1 MNDYISSVSML
12 EHFSNELLIETF
24 EYLSVQDLYN
34 GFYGINIRFTS
45 ILASLT
51 NLWGKLTS
59 NKDALLPAFRFF
71 ASGITMLDVD
81 YADPIDLSLFH
92 AIRSLRLSREP
103 DCGISHSILELS
115 NLEHLYVTYHSS
127 MIFEVQNPLSIFV
140 FGNYFPHLRT
150 CQLSQ
155 VKLNKDYKWSIV
167 SSLRSLYIS
176 TDDILV
182 YIQILQSCP
191 SLDQL
196 CIEFTNHKCM
206 VSSFDCTPHQFLR
219 RLDLYFQYVRLIN
232 SQTIDLLLSVVPN
245 VIYFSINRIRNN
257 RNPVTDDSLV
267 PILHKRLP
275 KLRHFHINV
284 MYYTLVTILSDSD
297 DDIDDDDTDDDD
309 TDDDL

>member
-1 MNDYISSVSML
+1 ML
-12 EHFSNELLIETF
+12 EHFSNELLIEIF

-34 GFYGINIRFTS
+34 GFYDLNIRFTS

-51 NLWGKLTS
+51 NLWGKLAS

-71 ASGITMLDVD
+71 ASCITMLDVD
-81 YADPIDLSLFH
+81 YEDPIDLSLFH
-92 AIRSLRLSREP
+92 AIRSLRLAREP
-103 DCGISHSILELS
+103 DCGISYSILALS
-115 NLEHLYVTYHSS
+115 NLERLYVTNHSS
-127 MIFEVQNPLSIFV
+127 MIFEAKNPLSAFV
-140 FGNYFPHLRT
+140 FGNYFPRLHT

-167 SSLRSLYIS
+167 PSLRSLCIS

-182 YIQILQSCP
+182 YTQILQSCP

-219 RLDLYFQYVRLIN
+219 RLNLYIQYIRLIN

-245 VIYFSINRIRNN
+245 LIYFSINRIHNN
-257 RNPVTDDSLV
+257 RNPLTDDSLV

-275 KLRHFHINV
+275 KLRHFHINR
-284 MYYTLVTILSDSD
+284 MYYRLVTILSDSD
-297 DDIDDDDTDDDD
+297 DDSGSVG
-309 TDDDL
+309 DDDL